1 MIINFSVILNT
12 FERESQL
19 SDLKKCFKSIFN
31 QSIKPKAII
40 VVHSG
45 NKKFQSNKFKKYI
58 NKIKII
64 NCPKKTNIS
73 EARNIGAKKSSNN
86 FLAFIDDD
94 DLWGKNY
101 LKKSKIFI
109 RKTGALTVLSIVY
122 VTSLDNKKVL
132 FRKPESLDLK
142 DYFDINIGAMGSNL
156 IIKKREFNLVRGFDP
171 KLTVSEDKG
180 IVMDLILK
188 KRKIYFQKNNVWY
201 NLRTPNS
208 VTKQPEKMI
217 DGLTAF
223 LIKYKKYMSFSN
235 KIFILK
241 KIYSYKKRLNSF
253 FYIHFLLFFILN
265 KVSN

>member
-12 FERESQL
+12 FERETQL
-19 SDLKKCFKSIFN
+19 SDLKKCLKSIFD
-31 QSIKPKAII
+31 QSIKPKEVI

-45 NKKFQSNKFKKYI
+45 NKKFQSTKFQKYI

-73 EARNIGAKKSSNN
+73 KARNIGANKSKNN

-101 LKKSKIFI
+101 LKNSKIFI

-132 FRKPESLDLK
+132 FRKPKSLDLK

-156 IIKKREFNLVRGFDP
+156 IIKKKEFNLVRGFDT

-223 LIKYKKYMSFSN
+223 LKKYKRYMSFSN
-235 KIFILK
+235 RLFILK
-241 KIYSYKKRLNSF
+241 KIFSYKKKLNSF

-265 KVSN
+265 KVLN